1 MGLLKVVVQY
11 GLVRVLWHGNVERC
25 VMWNEVPRVWADT
38 ARYMV
43 VEVVCEMSQVVGC
56 TDV

>member
-43 VEVVCEMSQVVGC
+43 VEVGVVRNVTSGGMY
-56 TDV
+56 